1 MSEFFTNLFTS
12 IFTPGPT
19 PTLVVATNA
28 SFAALQL
35 VLLGLVIATYSIHF
49 VILSFLSGGL
59 WWAINWF
66 VMELEASKQKERE
79 ESQGKKERS
88 TGQQK
93 RTKHEPP
100 DESGTETEEVVPA
113 IKKED
118 VDEGIRLRVK
128 PGDERLSNRAS
139 SSFGDIS
146 GTDSEWDKV
155 SENEGNEP

>member
-1 MSEFFTNLFTS
+1 MADFFTNLFTS

-35 VLLGLVIATYSIHF
+35 VLLGLAIATYSIHF
-49 VILSFLSGGL
+49 VILSVLSGGL

-66 VMELEASKQKERE
+66 VRELEASKRNESE
-79 ESQGKKERS
+79 EPRRKKERN
-88 TGQQK
+88 TYQQR
-93 RTKHEPP
+93 RTKQEPP
-100 DESGTETEEVVPA
+100 DESGTETEEVQA
-113 IKKED
+113 FERKTE
-118 VDEGIRLRVK
+118 DEGMRLRVK
-128 PGDERLSNRAS
+128 PGDEGLSNRAS

-155 SENEGNEP
+155 SETEGNEP